1 MATTRFVTASLP
13 TGSTLYSPSGTL
25 SDAFHTKRGIGLA
38 PIVCVTTATPMIMT
52 TSVAER
58 LVMAKLSVCAA
69 KPDAGCACRVAA
81 ARRQTDGYGCDANA
95 PARRQ
100 PDRYRAPRRH
110 QLLGELSR
118 LSASR
123 RGAGGFLRRGAH
135 RGRSN
140 SVRPASPRAG

>member
-25 SDAFHTKRGIGLA
+25 SDAYHTKRGIGLA

-58 LVMAKLSVCAA
+58 LVTAKLSVCAA

-100 PDRYRAPRRH
+100 PDRYRAPRRPIAWRTFSTFG
-110 QLLGELSR
+110 QPE
-118 LSASR
+118 R
-123 RGAGGFLRRGAH
+123 RRRISPP
-135 RGRSN
+135 GRT
-140 SVRPASPRAG
+140 

>member
-58 LVMAKLSVCAA
+58 LVMATLSVCAA
-69 KPDAGCACRVAA
+69 KPDAGCACSGAA
-81 ARRQTDGYGCDANA
+81 ARRQTDGYGWDANA
-95 PARRQ
+95 SARRH
-100 PDRYRAPRRH
+100 PDRDPRPRRD
-110 QLLGELSR
+110 LSLG
-118 LSASR
+118 
-123 RGAGGFLRRGAH
+123 
-135 RGRSN
+135 
-140 SVRPASPRAG
+140 